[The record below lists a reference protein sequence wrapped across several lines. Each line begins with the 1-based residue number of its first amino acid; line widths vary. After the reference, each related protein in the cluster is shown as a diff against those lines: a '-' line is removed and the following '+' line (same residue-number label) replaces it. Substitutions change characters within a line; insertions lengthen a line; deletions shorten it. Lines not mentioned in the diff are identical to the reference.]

1 MTKLPIILLILA
13 FISSPILHAQKKK
26 NKGGGKN
33 NGDININ
40 INIDQGKDDKDH
52 NDFDGDHGKKH
63 KGDHNND
70 GHPDNGWHHGHNKH
84 HKEYGNQTV
93 IWFFGPGDIYE
104 CKGKGKKEKIV
115 VFDQVC
121 VRLSTNIG
129 FMFGLLGDL
138 RIKLD
143 SKKSKMK
150 PERFDKLKIEIDLLD
165 DELKLIEIKKNK
177 IKLRLKKLKEE
188 KDKD

>member
-1 MTKLPIILLILA
+1 MKKLHILILILA
-13 FISSPILHAQKKK
+13 FIAAPVIHSQKHK

-33 NGDININ
+33 NGDLNIN
-40 INIDQGKDDKDH
+40 INIDQGKGDKDH
-52 NDFDGDHGKKH
+52 DFGDGGHNGKF

-84 HKEYGNQTV
+84 QKEYGGQTV

-104 CKGKGKKEKIV
+104 CKGKGRKDRIIV
-115 VFDQVC
+115 YDQVC
-121 VRLSTNIG
+121 IRLTTNIG

-138 RIKLD
+138 RVKLD
-143 SKKSKMK
+143 SKKAKMK
-150 PERFDKLKIEIDLLD
+150 PERFDKLKIEINLLD
-165 DELKLIEIKKNK
+165 EELKLIEIKKNR

-188 KDKD
+188 KDND